1 MSAPQRAR
9 SRWLSLAVCVLL
21 AAPALAA
28 CKVGGDDPLPLVTRT
43 VTTDL
48 TAVKVTGE
56 DNGPPKLEVPT
67 PFSVAATAVL
77 PLTKGTGAAVK
88 KGQRVTIDYV
98 GVNGTDGRV
107 FDQTW
112 GKKPT
117 SFVLDPDNTT
127 NAKGLVSGLIGV
139 TVGSRVLVAIP
150 PDDAYGVKGLPAAG
164 IGPTDTILIVVD
176 LRSAGD
182 VLTRATGTA
191 VAPKA
196 GLPTVKLDAEGKPT
210 ITLPTTA
217 APATLRVQ
225 PLIQGAGEPVQK
237 GQQITVKYTGVIWP
251 GGKVFDSTWER
262 KTFASFDVGSGRLLA
277 GWDEG
282 LVGQKVGSQIL
293 LVIPPD
299 KGYGAT
305 GRSDLGI
312 KGTDTLVCV
321 VDILDAA

>member
-1 MSAPQRAR
+1 MA
-9 SRWLSLAVCVLL
+9 CVLL
-21 AAPALAA
+21 GVPMLAA
-28 CKVGGDDPLPLVTRT
+28 CQIGDDDTLQALPTRT
-43 VTTDL
+43 VTKDL
-48 TAVKVTGE
+48 AAVRVTGAQT
-56 DNGPPKLEVPT
+56 DPPKLEVPA
-67 PFSVAATAVL
+67 PFSVPSTVSL
-77 PLTKGTGAAVK
+77 LLDKGAGPAVK

-107 FDQTW
+107 FDQSW
-112 GKKPT
+112 GKRQT
-117 SFVLDPDNTT
+117 SFVLDAENTT
-127 NAKGLVSGLIGV
+127 NVKGLVNGLVGV
-139 TVGSRVLVAIP
+139 PVGSRMILAIP

-196 GLPTVKLDAEGKPT
+196 GLPTVKLDGEGRPT
-210 ITLPTTA
+210 ITLPKTA
-217 APATLRVQ
+217 PPATLQVQ
-225 PLIQGAGEPVQK
+225 PLIQGAGEAVQK
-237 GQQITVKYTGVIWP
+237 GQQITVKYTGVVWP

-262 KTFASFDVGSGRLLA
+262 KTYASFDIGSGRLLA